1 MDFKSYRD
9 LEVWRKAMDLVVE
22 CYKATKKFPQS
33 ETFGL
38 SSQLQRAGVSIPAN
52 IAEGRAREHT
62 KEFLRHLSI
71 ANGSLAELETH
82 VLIAERLEYL
92 APNEVN
98 LLLERSSEIGRMING
113 LRRSLEK
120 KRSRRSSGA

>member
-1 MDFKSYRD
+1 MRRRGAEGAMDFKSYRD

-98 LLLERSSEIGRMING
+98 LLLERSS
-113 LRRSLEK
+113 
-120 KRSRRSSGA
+120 